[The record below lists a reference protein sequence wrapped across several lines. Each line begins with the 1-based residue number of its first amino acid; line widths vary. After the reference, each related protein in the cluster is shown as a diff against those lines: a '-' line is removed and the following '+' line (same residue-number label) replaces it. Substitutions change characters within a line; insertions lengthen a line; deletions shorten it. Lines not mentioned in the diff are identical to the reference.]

1 VRRQEIVEGISQ
13 VVEALNRTGMIA
25 VLESLLRGARA
36 GGERPVKPEVLE
48 TFKRYLLAA
57 QQYNAAAKYAAA
69 VFGLTALEEAG
80 FWSHASSEPSEVVHN
95 VFSNARFAA
104 EYLPKLDKLIQ
115 SESYDITKN
124 LPKDPKGKGKED
136 LELLTLLL
144 PEDAHQYSKPQ
155 RISEALMGI
164 THLYEAVAVMDSVAE
179 NTLIVLA
186 CDSGSD
192 KSFDLLGAAKVITG
206 VKELILSV
214 WDRIVFYR
222 EAQIAQR
229 LELVT
234 ASLPIL
240 EKLSHLQNNNAIA
253 PEQAELLRRKV
264 LDGVGQL
271 IASGATIP
279 EMGGRSHVDPR
290 QLMAPE
296 PKLLTSG
303 AGDPPSTAEASR
315 GRGKRKPPQKKA

>member
-1 VRRQEIVEGISQ
+1 ME
-13 VVEALNRTGMIA
+13 
-25 VLESLLRGARA
+25 
-36 GGERPVKPEVLE
+36 
-48 TFKRYLLAA
+48 
-57 QQYNAAAKYAAA
+57 
-69 VFGLTALEEAG
+69 
-80 FWSHASSEPSEVVHN
+80 
-95 VFSNARFAA
+95 
-104 EYLPKLDKLIQ
+104 
-115 SESYDITKN
+115 
-124 LPKDPKGKGKED
+124 
-136 LELLTLLL
+136 
-144 PEDAHQYSKPQ
+144 
-155 RISEALMGI
+155 
-164 THLYEAVAVMDSVAE
+164 SVAE

-192 KSFDLLGAAKVITG
+192 KSFDLLGAAKVIAG
-206 VKELILSV
+206 VKELILSL

-240 EKLSHLQNNNAIA
+240 EKLSHLQNSNAIA

-303 AGDPPSTAEASR
+303 AGHSPSKAEPSP
-315 GRGKRKPPQKKA
+315 GRKKRKPPQNKT